1 MLMLHI
7 FSIFVLFKSVSTYRS
22 NEGKWWSSLFLV
34 LSIVLFCNMSPIF
47 HELISMKLIQNGN
60 DYLFTTERFFE
71 NILFFTTKMM
81 PISIFSSVCAVLS
94 ILWTVRVWMVSHR
107 ISKKIAFNSVPYH
120 LIKKRDD
127 LVRIESMS
135 STIVFVSLLI
145 TIICS
150 L

>member
-1 MLMLHI
+1 M
-7 FSIFVLFKSVSTYRS
+7 
-22 NEGKWWSSLFLV
+22 FLV